1 MSDKI
6 INLTR
11 SLIRFSRQD
20 RAAAGDKGELV
31 GDTIGFD
38 TKEGTKLSYVL
49 Q

>member
-1 MSDKI
+1 M
-6 INLTR
+6 T

-20 RAAAGDKGELV
+20 RAAGDKGELV

-38 TKEGTKLSYVL
+38 TKEGTKFSYVL